1 MDRPLQSAAEAVAVV
16 CIGLGAASCGGGGSS
31 VPTSVDQA
39 PVIASFTLS
48 PSWMTTGQTATLKW
62 SVSGATSLT
71 VDPIGAVTGTSTQV
85 TATADTNYVLTAT
98 NQYGSTQA
106 QATLA
111 VFAPPRTWFAP
122 FPPNLWPNY
131 GSVDYVDLF
140 SPSAPWSM
148 AASHIQVFKLYPYTL
163 SLPDSDLKNLFADL
177 KRRHIAVGLEQG
189 GLMPTGSGTCPG
201 DFDGVNALG
210 YAQHIRDLG
219 GSLQYV
225 MLDEPFYSAV
235 VDDQVGAC
243 HWTVQQTVDNVSL
256 TVAAMR
262 SVFPDLVVGD
272 IEVVGNGASND
283 TVLSLYQQWV
293 DAWKSTNGTPFAFF
307 YYDLAWTAH
316 WQPSVAALSHALR
329 YRYIPVGQIYIG
341 DGTTDAGW
349 VAQAEQWMTDY
360 EIHGSPLPDQVIF
373 QSWDALPDHVLPES
387 DPASFT
393 YLIDRYFRNRT
404 QLTLAVNGSVVTGTL
419 TAPSGPLANAAIALT
434 GAPLSGTGQTS
445 AFTYTGTVPTGTQY
459 VIFGARV
466 GLEECSTYPLPAEF
480 YLTDF
485 TLDAGVAGVLHDDF
499 ASGLTGWGIWGD
511 AAIAQVE
518 QNNLHVQVLSGQT
531 LGLNSVSLPFAA
543 AGAAYSLTVN
553 ATVPLGSRGEGCAIA
568 VFQDAK
574 FAEVGRASLQIVPQR
589 VSLGTAQTDAGGRY
603 ALGLA
608 PQATTYELWADY
620 AGAATMWPASA
631 WKLIGQ
637 APALA
642 IATTSLA
649 DGTVG
654 SPYAQSLTASGG
666 LTPYLWVGGEPP
678 PGLVLGQDGAL
689 SGTPTAAGT
698 YTVVMSVVD
707 DSAPTQVVDA
717 SFPLVIH

>member
-1 MDRPLQSAAEAVAVV
+1 
-16 CIGLGAASCGGGGSS
+16 
-31 VPTSVDQA
+31 
-39 PVIASFTLS
+39 VIASFTVS
-48 PSWMTTGQTATLKW
+48 PSWMTTAQTATLKW
-62 SVSGATSLT
+62 SVAGATSVT
-71 VDPIGAVTGTSTQV
+71 IDPIGAVSGTSAQV

-106 QATLA
+106 QATLT
-111 VFAPPRTWFAP
+111 VFAQPRTWFAP

-140 SPSAPWSM
+140 SPSAPWST

-189 GLMPTGSGTCPG
+189 GLMPTGSSTCPG

-225 MLDEPFYSAV
+225 MLDEPFFSAV
-235 VDDQVGAC
+235 VDDRVSAC

-256 TVAAMR
+256 TVAAIR

-272 IEVVGNGASND
+272 IEVVGGGSSKD

-293 DAWKSTNGTPFAFF
+293 DAWKATTGKPFAFF
-307 YYDLAWTAH
+307 YFDLAWTTH
-316 WQPSVAALSHALR
+316 WQPSVAALSRALR
-329 YRYIPVGQIYIG
+329 YRHIPVGQIYIG

-360 EIHGSPLPDQVIF
+360 EIHGSPVPDQVIF
-373 QSWDALPDHVLPES
+373 QSWDPLPDHVLPES

-393 YLIDRYFRNRT
+393 YLIDRYFRDRS
-404 QLTLAVNGSVVTGTL
+404 QLTLAVNGSVVSGTL
-419 TAPSGPLANAAIALT
+419 TAPSGPLAKAAIALT
-434 GAPLSGTGQTS
+434 GVPVSGTGQNS
-445 AFTYTGTVPTGTQY
+445 AFTYTGTVPTGTQF
-459 VIFGARV
+459 VVFGARV
-466 GLEECSTYPLPAEF
+466 ALEDCSTNPLPAEF

-499 ASGLTGWGIWGD
+499 TNGLANWGIWGN

-518 QNNLHVQVLSGQT
+518 QNNLHVQAQSGQT

-543 AGAAYSLTVN
+543 AGAAYTLTVN
-553 ATVPLGSRGEGCAIA
+553 ATVPIGSRGEGCAIA

-574 FAEVGRASLQIVPQR
+574 FSELARASLQIVPQR
-589 VSLGTAQTDAGGRY
+589 VSLGTAQTDAGGSY
-603 ALGLA
+603 TFSLA
-608 PQATTYELWADY
+608 PQVNAYELWADY

-631 WKLIGQ
+631 WQLIGQ
-637 APALA
+637 APAFA
-642 IATTSLA
+642 IATTSLP

-654 SPYAQSLTASGG
+654 SAYAQSLTATGG
-666 LTPYLWVGGEPP
+666 VTPYLWVGGELP
-678 PGLVLGQDGAL
+678 PGLVLGQDGKF
-689 SGTPTAAGT
+689 SGIPTAAGA
-698 YTVVMSVVD
+698 YTIVVSVVD

-717 SFPLVIH
+717 SLPLLIH

>member
-1 MDRPLQSAAEAVAVV
+1 MGQPFQCATQAVAVV
-16 CIGLGAASCGGGGSS
+16 CIGLGAAGCGGGGSAS
-31 VPTSVDQA
+31 TSVGQA
-39 PVIASFTLS
+39 PVIASFTVG
-48 PSWMTTGQTATLKW
+48 PSWVTTGQTATLKW
-62 SVSGATSLT
+62 SVTDATSLT
-71 VDPIGAVTGTSTQV
+71 IDPIGAVTGTSTQV
-85 TATADTNYVLTAT
+85 TPVADTDYVLTAT

-111 VFAPPRTWFAP
+111 VYAPPTTWFAP

-140 SPSAPWSM
+140 SPSAAWST

-177 KRRHIAVGLEQG
+177 RRRHIAVGLEQG
-189 GLMPTGSGTCPG
+189 GLMPSGNSTCPG

-210 YAQHIRDLG
+210 YVQHIRDLG
-219 GSLQYV
+219 GTLQYV

-235 VDDQVGAC
+235 VDDHSGAC
-243 HWTVQQTVDNVSL
+243 HWTVQQTVDNVSR

-272 IEVVGNGASND
+272 IEVVASGASKD

-293 DAWKSTNGTPFAFF
+293 DAWKTTTGTPFAYFH
-307 YYDLAWTAH
+307 YDLAWTGH
-316 WQPSVAALSHALR
+316 WQPSVAALSRALR
-329 YRYIPVGQIYIG
+329 YRHIPVGQIYIG

-349 VAQAEQWMTDY
+349 VAQAEQRMTDY
-360 EIHGSPLPDQVIF
+360 EIHGSPMPDQVIF
-373 QSWDALPDHVLPES
+373 QSWEALPDHVLPES

-404 QLTLAVNGSVVTGTL
+404 QLTLAVNGSAVTGTL
-419 TAPSGPLANAAIALT
+419 TAPSGALANVPIVFTA
-434 GAPLSGTGQTS
+434 APLSGTGQTS
-445 AFTYTGTVPTGTQY
+445 AFKYTGTVPTGTQY
-459 VIFGARV
+459 IVFGARV
-466 GLEECSTYPLPAEF
+466 ALEDCSADPLPAEF

-485 TLDAGVAGVLHDDF
+485 TLDAGAAGVLHDDF
-499 ASGLTGWGIWGD
+499 ANGLTGWGTWGN

-531 LGLNSVSLPFAA
+531 FGLNSVSLPFAA
-543 AGAAYSLTVN
+543 AGAAYTLTVN
-553 ATVPLGSRGEGCAIA
+553 ATVPIGSRGEGCAIT

-574 FAEVGRASLQIVPQR
+574 FTELDRASLQIVPQR
-589 VSLGTAQTDAGGRY
+589 VSLGTVQTDAGGTY
-603 ALGLA
+603 VFNLT
-608 PQATTYELWADY
+608 PQSTAYELWADY
-620 AGAATMWPASA
+620 AGDAALWPASG

-642 IATTSLA
+642 ITTASLP
-649 DGTVG
+649 DGAVG
-654 SPYAQSLTASGG
+654 SAYAQPLMATGG
-666 LTPYLWVGGEPP
+666 LTPYLWVGGELP
-678 PGLVLGQDGAL
+678 PGLVLNQDGTL

-698 YTVVMSVVD
+698 YTVAVSVVD
-707 DSAPTQVVDA
+707 DSAPTQVVDG
-717 SFPLVIH
+717 SFPVVIH

>member
-1 MDRPLQSAAEAVAVV
+1 MQSATRTVA
-16 CIGLGAASCGGGGSS
+16 IAWFGLGAAGCGGGGGSPPP
-31 VPTSVDQA
+31 PTGH
-39 PVIASFTLS
+39 PPLITSFEAS
-48 PSWMTTGQTATLKW
+48 PSWITTGQTATLKW
-62 SVSGATSLT
+62 SVAGATTLT
-71 VDPIGAVTGTSTQV
+71 IAPIGAVGGTSTQV
-85 TATADTNYVLTAT
+85 AATADTNYVLTAT

-111 VFAPPRTWFAP
+111 VFAPPKTWFAP
-122 FPPNLWPNY
+122 FPPNLRPNF

-140 SPSAPWSM
+140 TPSAPWST

-177 KRRHIAVGLEQG
+177 KRRHIAIGLEQG
-189 GLMPTGSGTCPG
+189 GLMPTGSATCPG
-201 DFDGVNALG
+201 DFDGANALG
-210 YAQHIRDLG
+210 YVQRIRDMG

-225 MLDEPFYSAV
+225 MLDEPFYSAA
-235 VDDQVGAC
+235 VDDQIGAC
-243 HWTVQQTVDNVSL
+243 HWTVQQTVDNVAL

-272 IEVVGNGASND
+272 IEVVGDGASKD

-293 DAWKSTNGTPFAFF
+293 DAWTTKTGTPFAYF
-307 YYDLAWTAH
+307 YYDLAWTGH
-316 WQPSVAALSHALR
+316 WQPSVAALSRALR
-329 YRYIPVGQIYIG
+329 YRHIPVGQIYIG

-360 EIHGSPLPDQVIF
+360 EIHGNPVPDQVIF
-373 QSWDALPDHVLPES
+373 QSWDPLPDHVLPES

-404 QLTLAVNGSVVTGTL
+404 KLTLAVSSNVVTGTL
-419 TAPSGPLANAAIALT
+419 ISPSGPLASTAIAFT
-434 GAPLSGTGQTS
+434 GVPLGGTGQTS
-445 AFTYTGTVPTGTQY
+445 ALTYTGTVPTGTQY
-459 VIFGARV
+459 VVFGARV
-466 GLEECSTYPLPAEF
+466 AVEECSADPLPAEF

-499 ASGLTGWGIWGD
+499 INGLTGWGVGGN

-518 QNNLHVQVLSGQT
+518 QNNLHVQVLSGET

-543 AGAAYSLTVN
+543 AGAVYTLTVN
-553 ATVPLGSRGEGCAIA
+553 ATIPIGSRGEGCAIA

-574 FAEVGRASLQIVPQR
+574 FTELGRASLQIVPQR
-589 VSLGTAQTDAGGRY
+589 VILGNAQTDAGGTY
-603 ALGLA
+603 AFSVA
-608 PQATTYELWADY
+608 PQATAYELWADFE
-620 AGAATMWPASA
+620 GAATMWPASA

-637 APALA
+637 AAALA
-642 IATTSLA
+642 VTTTSLP

-654 SPYAQSLTASGG
+654 TAYAQSLAATGG

-678 PGLVLGQDGAL
+678 PGLVLGQDGTL

-698 YTVVMSVVD
+698 YAVVVSVVD
-707 DSAPTQVVDA
+707 DSAPTQVVDV
-717 SFPLVIH
+717 SLPLVIH